1 MNRPS
6 SAPVSGATAGWPL
19 MERAILPSVLG
30 LPGYAAIGIA
40 LGFTGLG
47 VFIDLERINGLGTV
61 FKGCYFLGCVLA
73 VCWVKRRALFGP
85 MVQPP
90 MLLALAVPGVVLASG
105 DVGSRGGKAA
115 QLLAIAT
122 PLLNGFPT
130 MAVTTA
136 FVLVIGIIRYRTQR
150 PSQEPEPVRA
160 ARPVPLRDEDDPD
173 RADRRAQAAA
183 KDDEPSLAARL
194 ERKEREQSG
203 PEAADGAREKPARKP
218 TEGTGGQPARKA
230 SVPPETDAE
239 RTEQQERPADPP
251 RELRPQQGQPRS
263 PDRRPPPGQRPADQ
277 RAADDDEPT
286 SQLPRSDDAAEPVG
300 AQPGRPPAGKPPA
313 GRGTP
318 PGRPPAAPRRP

>member
-1 MNRPS
+1 
-6 SAPVSGATAGWPL
+6 

-90 MLLALAVPGVVLASG
+90 LLLALAVPGVVLVSG

-130 MAVTTA
+130 MAVTAA
-136 FVLVIGIIRYRTQR
+136 FVLVIGIIRYRVQR
-150 PSQEPEPVRA
+150 PTHEPEPVRA
-160 ARPVPLRDEDDPD
+160 ARPVPLRDEDDPERAARAERDEPAGDPEPD
-173 RADRRAQAAA
+173 R
-183 KDDEPSLAARL
+183 PSLAARL
-194 ERKEREQSG
+194 ERKERAQGSEPAEPG
-203 PEAADGAREKPARKP
+203 RDEPTGARSEARP
-218 TEGTGGQPARKA
+218 EQPARSSDGTREQPNRKPGGGA
-230 SVPPETDAE
+230 PPETDAE
-239 RTEQQERPADPP
+239 RTEQQERQPAEPP
-251 RELRPQQGQPRS
+251 RELRPQQGQPRQ

-277 RAADDDEPT
+277 RLGPNGEDDDEPT
-286 SQLPRSDDAAEPVG
+286 SLLPVTEDAVEPVG

-313 GRGTP
+313 GRTTP
-318 PGRPPAAPRRP
+318 PGRPRQP